1 MPQRKHTRPNVL
13 FIICHDLG
21 TQLGCYGDPSL
32 RTANLDSLAEA
43 GVRFDNYFSTTPLC
57 SPSRGSILTGRYPH
71 SNGLNGLTHRGFSLN
86 PGERCL
92 PELLAE
98 AGYDTL
104 LFGFQHEATDPGRLG
119 YRWVSERGQPARC
132 ALITPKVAEFLR
144 GYAGGGRAAPFF
156 AMVGYSEVHRDFKQ
170 EWYQPDDPAK
180 AFLPPY
186 LTDTPEARE
195 DFADFHG
202 LIHAA
207 DASVGDLL
215 RTLAETGLAEDT
227 WVIFTTDHGV
237 PFPRAKSTLYDPG
250 IRTAL
255 IMRWPAGFASGRGRP
270 GAQRGAREAGR
281 LGARRGRGELLSNV
295 DLLATLLDAAGV
307 AVPPT
312 VQGRSF
318 WPLLAGGRYQK
329 RDCIF
334 AEKTY
339 HDTYDPMRAVRS
351 ERYKYIRSYERRP
364 WLPLPSDI
372 RRSLS
377 GRAMPAKYREPR
389 DPEELYDLT
398 CDPVE
403 MENLAGKPEH
413 EEVRRDLAGQL
424 TRWQEETQDPL
435 LVGSMPAPEGARVD
449 PVPW

>member
-1 MPQRKHTRPNVL
+1 MPQGKHTRPNVL

-32 RTANLDSLAEA
+32 RTTNLDSLTET
-43 GVRFDNYFSTTPLC
+43 GVRFDNYFCTTPLC

-86 PGERCL
+86 PDERCL

-104 LFGFQHEATDPGRLG
+104 LFGFQHEASDPRRLG
-119 YRWVSERGQPARC
+119 YRWVSERGEPARC

-144 GYAGGGRAAPFF
+144 GYAGGARQPDAGGREAPFL
-156 AMVGYSEVHRDFKQ
+156 AMVGFSEVHRDFKH
-170 EWYQPDDPAK
+170 ECYQPDDPAK
-180 AFLPPY
+180 VFLPPY
-186 LTDTPEARE
+186 LTDTPEVRE

-215 RTLAETGLAEDT
+215 QTLAETGLAEDT

-255 IMRWPAGFASGRGRP
+255 IMRWPAGFAGGRGRP
-270 GAQRGAREAGR
+270 P
-281 LGARRGRGELLSNV
+281 ARRGRGELLSNI
-295 DLLATLLDAAGV
+295 DLLPTLLEAAGL
-307 AVPPT
+307 AIPPA

-329 RDCIF
+329 RDCVF

-339 HDTYDPMRAVRS
+339 HDTYDPMRAIRT

-364 WLPLPSDI
+364 WLPLPTDI

-398 CDPVE
+398 CDAVE
-403 MENLAGKPEH
+403 MDNLAGKPEH
-413 EEVRRDLAGQL
+413 EEVRRNLADRL
-424 TRWQEETQDPL
+424 THWQQETQDPL
-435 LVGSMPAPEGARVD
+435 LRGPMPAPEGAHVD

>member
-1 MPQRKHTRPNVL
+1 MPQRKSRRPNVL

-32 RTANLDSLAEA
+32 RTTNLDSLVEA
-43 GVRFDNYFSTTPLC
+43 GVRFDHYFCTTPLC

-71 SNGLNGLTHRGFSLN
+71 SNGLNGLVHRGFSLN
-86 PGERCL
+86 PDERCL

-104 LFGFQHEATDPGRLG
+104 LFGFQHEASDPRRLG
-119 YRWVSERGQPARC
+119 YGWVSERGEAPRC

-144 GYAGGGRAAPFF
+144 GYAAGGRKTPFF

-170 EWYQPDDPAK
+170 ECYRPDDPAK
-180 AFLPPY
+180 VFLPPY
-186 LTDTPEARE
+186 LPDTPEVRE

-215 RTLAETGLAEDT
+215 RTLAETGLAQDT

-255 IMRWPAGFASGRGRP
+255 IMRWPTGFAGGRQFR
-270 GAQRGAREAGR
+270 
-281 LGARRGRGELLSNV
+281 ELLSNI
-295 DLLATLLDAAGV
+295 DLLPTILEAAGLV
-307 AVPPT
+307 APRQVE
-312 VQGRSF
+312 GGSF
-318 WPLLAGGRYQK
+318 WPLLAGGRYRQ
-329 RDCIF
+329 RDSIF

-339 HDTYDPMRAVRS
+339 HDTYDPMRAIRT
-351 ERYKYIRSYERRP
+351 ERYKYIQSYEHRP
-364 WLPLPSDI
+364 WLPLPTDI

-389 DPEELYDLT
+389 DPEELYDLSR
-398 CDPVE
+398 DPLE
-403 MENLAGKPEH
+403 MENLAGKAEH
-413 EEVRRDLAGQL
+413 EAVRRELAHQL

-435 LVGSMPAPEGARVD
+435 LNGPMPAPEGAHVD

>member
-1 MPQRKHTRPNVL
+1 MPAEKGTRPNVL

-32 RTANLDSLAEA
+32 RTANLDSLADA
-43 GVRFDNYFSTTPLC
+43 GVRFDNYFCTTPLC

-71 SNGLNGLTHRGFSLN
+71 SNGLNGLTHRGFCLN
-86 PGERCL
+86 PDERCL

-98 AGYDTL
+98 AGYDTR
-104 LFGFQHEATDPGRLG
+104 LFGFQHEAADPRRLG
-119 YRWVSERGQPARC
+119 YHWVSERGEPARC
-132 ALITPKVAEFLR
+132 ALITPKVVEFLR
-144 GYAGGGRAAPFF
+144 GYAGGGRTAPFF
-156 AMVGYSEVHRDFKQ
+156 TMVGFSEVHRDFKH

-180 AFLPPY
+180 VFLPPY
-186 LTDTPEARE
+186 LPDMPEVRE

-215 RTLAETGLAEDT
+215 RALAETGLAEST

-250 IRTAL
+250 TRTAL
-255 IMRWPAGFASGRGRP
+255 IMRWPAGFAGGRGRP

-281 LGARRGRGELLSNV
+281 LGARRGRGELLSNI
-295 DLLATLLDAAGV
+295 DLLPTLLEAAGL
-307 AVPPT
+307 AIPQA

-318 WPLLAGGRYQK
+318 WPLLAGGRCRK
-329 RDCIF
+329 RDSIF

-339 HDTYDPMRAVRS
+339 HDTYDPMRAIRT
-351 ERYKYIRSYERRP
+351 ERYKYIRSYEHRP
-364 WLPLPSDI
+364 WLPLPTDI

-377 GRAMPAKYREPR
+377 GRAMAAKYREPR
-389 DPEELYDLT
+389 DPEELYDLAR
-398 CDPVE
+398 DPLE
-403 MENLAGKPEH
+403 MENLAGRPEH
-413 EEVRRDLAGQL
+413 EAVRQELSRQL

-435 LVGSMPAPEGARVD
+435 LAGPMSAPDGARVD
-449 PVPW
+449 EVPW